1 MVAATDNQKMKAR
14 RKKGFEAT
22 SGLLQSRIREAV
34 EARGFSESRL
44 LTHWSE
50 VVGDDT
56 AAMAR
61 PVKVSYAQGGFGAT
75 LTLLTTGAF
84 APLLQAQLPQ
94 IRERVNAVYG
104 YNAIARIKV
113 TQTAPT
119 GFSEGR
125 VSFETKQRDD
135 GFEVDPKAAEQAHK
149 MTETV
154 TDEGLRKA
162 LETLG
167 ANLITKRTKDKR

>member
-1 MVAATDNQKMKAR
+1 
-14 RKKGFEAT
+14 
-22 SGLLQSRIREAV
+22 
-34 EARGFSESRL
+34 
-44 LTHWSE
+44 
-50 VVGDDT
+50 
-56 AAMAR
+56 MAR

-94 IRERVNAVYG
+94 IRERVNSVYG
-104 YNAIARIKV
+104 YNAIARIKI
-113 TQTAPT
+113 TQTAPA

-125 VSFETKQRDD
+125 VSFDTKPRDTVV
-135 GFEVDPKAAEQAHK
+135 EIDPEAAKKAHV

>member
-1 MVAATDNQKMKAR
+1 M
-14 RKKGFEAT
+14 
-22 SGLLQSRIREAV
+22 QSRIRDAI

-50 VVGDDT
+50 VVGEQT

-94 IRERVNAVYG
+94 IRERVNSVYG
-104 YNAIARIKV
+104 YNAIARIKI

-125 VSFETKQRDD
+125 VSFDTKPRDTVV
-135 GFEVDPKAAEQAHK
+135 EIDPEAAKKAHV